1 MTFAV
6 NRMMLRAVPGTAVV
20 GESRAQSRSA
30 DSSTHPT
37 SSRAKESAHG
47 SLSPSTAVTGQ
58 TMSSASRSRTNASS
72 GSASARP
79 VAASSPPSCSAKR

>member
-6 NRMMLRAVPGTAVV
+6 NRMMLRAMPNTAVA

-47 SLSPSTAVTGQ
+47 PSVSPSTAVTCQ
-58 TMSSASRSRTNASS
+58 MVSSASRSRMNASS
-72 GSASARP
+72 GVASTRP
-79 VAASSPPSCSAKR
+79 AA

>member
-1 MTFAV
+1 MP
-6 NRMMLRAVPGTAVV
+6 NTAVV

-47 SLSPSTAVTGQ
+47 SVASPSTAVTGQ
-58 TMSSASRSRTNASS
+58 MMSSASRSRTNASS
-72 GSASARP
+72 GVASTRPAAQVPPPVCSAR
-79 VAASSPPSCSAKR
+79 R